1 MEMPWVAKQPIDKV
15 CVDSYQLFCL
25 PNELKLVKPEMN
37 DYQAPI
43 YREENS
49 LVIKQPSFVEI
60 LHFFFQCCQLLDPN
74 RDLSQSP
81 KSYEH
86 KCSSLSINCLLK
98 VNPEITELQLSCDD
112 VTFNFSKN
120 IIPLLMGAFSK
131 LVFKSYCYSH
141 NVNYLINQYVTLAP
155 SNLIKQPT
163 LDGCLEIY
171 HQLNHPYIDFYLF
184 YDIIERHKKLLYNL
198 KSISIFK
205 EVQ

>member
-1 MEMPWVAKQPIDKV
+1 MPWVPKQPIDKV
-15 CVDSYQLFCL
+15 CIDRYQLFCL

-43 YREENS
+43 YCEETA
-49 LVIKQPSFVEI
+49 LVIKQTSFVEI

-74 RDLSQSP
+74 RDHSESP

-86 KCSSLSINCLLK
+86 KFLNESLSCLLK
-98 VNPEITELQLSCDD
+98 VGTDVTELQISCEN

-141 NVNYLINQYVTLAP
+141 NVNYLISQYLTLAS

-163 LDGCLEIY
+163 LDGCLEIF
-171 HQLNHPYIDFYLF
+171 HQLNHPYIDFYLL
-184 YDIIERHKKLLYNL
+184 YDIMERHKKLLYKL
-198 KSISIFK
+198 KSILIFN
-205 EVQ
+205 EIQ

>member
-74 RDLSQSP
+74 RDLSKSP

>member
-74 RDLSQSP
+74 RDLSQNP

-171 HQLNHPYIDFYLF
+171 HQLNHPYKDFYLF

>member
-1 MEMPWVAKQPIDKV
+1 MPWVAKQPIDKV

-74 RDLSQSP
+74 RDLSQNP

>member
-74 RDLSQSP
+74 RDLSQNP

-198 KSISIFK
+198 KSVK
-205 EVQ
+205 MKNCH